1 MDEIS
6 SLKPPT
12 AIAPA
17 TALKQ
22 TAEQKRVSTDT
33 KSPPDDTPNVESLDV
48 SEDPDS
54 PPIARSKLRKISI
67 ILMLCVR
74 SFQLRPQRAPID

>member
-6 SLKPPT
+6 SPKPPT
-12 AIAPA
+12 AMAPA

-22 TAEQKRVSTDT
+22 TAKQKRVSTDT
-33 KSPPDDTPNVESLDV
+33 KSPSDDTPNVESLNV

-54 PPIARSKLRKISI
+54 PLIARSKMRKISI

-74 SFQLRPQRAPID
+74 LLTLRPQRAPID